1 MSDFYGEDDTQ
12 YLAYQAELEYQQYL
26 DSEEFMAELNA
37 ELALIAAENR
47 EQEIVDLITESLDN
61 QLVVK
66 EN

>member
-1 MSDFYGEDDTQ
+1 MNDFYGEDDTQ

-26 DSEEFMAELNA
+26 NSEEFMAKLNA
-37 ELALIAAENR
+37 ELAMIAAEKR
-47 EQEIVDLITESLDN
+47 EHEIVDLIVESLDN